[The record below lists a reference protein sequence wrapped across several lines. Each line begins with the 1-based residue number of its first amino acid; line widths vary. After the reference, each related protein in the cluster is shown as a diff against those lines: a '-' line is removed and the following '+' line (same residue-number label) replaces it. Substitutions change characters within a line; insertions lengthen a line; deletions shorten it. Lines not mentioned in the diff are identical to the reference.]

1 MDARRARPASSW
13 AGCVCAAALCAFVD
27 GRVAEAQPPVRPTS
41 PGATAPGD
49 GLRRFALVAGNNE
62 GGDDTRGLLYAGEDA
77 RKLYAV
83 LTELGGVRREDATLL
98 IDATATDLW
107 NALLGLERRVA
118 EARARGERTAL
129 VVYYSGHAKDGDLRL
144 GKTRLPM
151 DALRHRL
158 ARESR
163 ADVRIAIFDACR
175 SGVVN
180 RSKGARKGPAFEV
193 AADGAPDAQGMVFW
207 SSSSADEDAQESDAL
222 GGSYF
227 SHHLVSGLRGSAD
240 RSGDRRVTLSEAY
253 EYAYARTVAETAET
267 AAGAQHPT
275 FSYDLKGN
283 GNLVLAELGLG
294 REGLYIPAAA
304 PAGVYYLVDANR
316 GVVSAE
322 VIKPAAFDRVIA
334 LPPGRYKVKRRLS
347 DRLRIGDVRIDAG
360 RYFTLDEARL
370 TDASFADDPVKGD
383 RRDLGVRYGLSVGGG
398 MQAFFDAPTRA
409 GLFPPTGLLAAEL
422 SLRHFFRRDWVWA
435 FDLALGQS
443 DGTLVRESVGAE
455 LPFRFGELGVGTSLL
470 AEWPLGERLMP
481 FVGARLAF
489 LLMTREFEA
498 MGNPIPDQHLSTFSP
513 GVVAGVHY
521 RFGRDLHLSL
531 RSRVHY
537 LHYDID
543 ENRSL
548 GYWEL
553 GAMLAYQLGGAR

>member
-1 MDARRARPASSW
+1 MGVGLVLGLVP
-13 AGCVCAAALCAFVD
+13 GVH
-27 GRVAEAQPPVRPTS
+27 AQPV
-41 PGATAPGD
+41 APSD

-62 GGDDTRGLLYAGEDA
+62 GGEDTRELRYAGDDA

-98 IDATATDLW
+98 IDGTATEMW
-107 NALLGLERRVA
+107 TALLALERRVA
-118 EARARGERTAL
+118 EARTRGERTAL
-129 VVYYSGHAKDGDLRL
+129 VVYYSGHAKEGALRL

-151 DALRHRL
+151 DAVRHRL
-158 ARESR
+158 ATESR

-180 RSKGARKGPAFEV
+180 RTKGARKGPAFEV

-304 PAGVYYLVDANR
+304 PAGIYYLVDASR

-322 VIKPAAFDRVIA
+322 VIKVAAADRVIA
-334 LPPGRYKVKRRLS
+334 LPPGRYKVKRRLA

-370 TDASFADDPVKGD
+370 ADASFADDPVKGGRAD
-383 RRDLGVRYGLSVGGG
+383 AGVRVGFSVGGG
-398 MQAFFDAPTRA
+398 MQAFFDAPTRE
-409 GLFPPTGLLAAEL
+409 GLFPPTGLFAAEL

-435 FDLALGQS
+435 FDFALGGTE
-443 DGTLVRESVGAE
+443 GTLERESVGLS
-455 LPFRFGELGVGTSLL
+455 LPFRFRELGVGSSLL
-470 AEWPLGERLMP
+470 AEWKIGERLVP
-481 FVGARLAF
+481 YVGGRLAF
-489 LLMTREFEA
+489 LFMTREFQA
-498 MGNPIPDQHLSTFSP
+498 VGNAIPSQHFSTFSP
-513 GVVAGVHY
+513 GVVGGFTYQLVD
-521 RFGRDLHLSL
+521 DLRLGL
-531 RSRVHY
+531 RGRVHY
-537 LHYDID
+537 LHYNID

>member
-1 MDARRARPASSW
+1 MRAAPTICFLVGLVS
-13 AGCVCAAALCAFVD
+13 AGAVLRGGAAL
-27 GRVAEAQPPVRPTS
+27 AQTPARGET
-41 PGATAPGD
+41 
-49 GLRRFALVAGNNE
+49 LRRFALIVGNNE
-62 GGDDTRGLLYAGEDA
+62 GGEDTRSLRYAGDDA
-77 RKLYAV
+77 RKLHAV

-98 IDATATDLW
+98 IDGTATEMW
-107 NALLGLERRVA
+107 NALSGLEGRVQD
-118 EARARGERTAL
+118 ARSRGQRTAI
-129 VVYYSGHAKDGDLRL
+129 VVYYSGHAKDGALRL

-151 DALRHRL
+151 DAVRYRL
-158 ARESR
+158 ASESR

-180 RSKGARKGPAFEV
+180 RTKGARKGPAFEV
-193 AADGAPDAQGMVFW
+193 AAEGAPDAQGMVFW

-294 REGLYIPAAA
+294 REGLYIPATA
-304 PAGVYYLVDANR
+304 PAGIYYLVDAGR

-322 VIKPAAFDRVIA
+322 VIKAVAVDRVVA
-334 LPPGRYKVKRRLS
+334 LPPGRYKVKRRLA
-347 DRLRIGDVRIDAG
+347 DRLRIGDVRIDTG
-360 RYFTLDEARL
+360 RFFTLDETRL
-370 TDASFADDPVKGD
+370 TDASFADDPVKGG
-383 RRDLGVRYGLSVGGG
+383 RAEAGVRVGLSVGGG
-398 MQAFFDAPTRA
+398 MQAFFDAPTRE
-409 GLFPPTGLLAAEL
+409 GLFPPTGLFAAEL
-422 SLRHFFRRDWVWA
+422 SLRHFFRRDWIWA

-443 DGTLVRESVGAE
+443 EGTLVREAVGAT
-455 LPFRFGELGVGTSLL
+455 LPFRFRELGAGSSLL
-470 AEWPLGERLMP
+470 AEWTLGDRLVP
-481 FVGARLAF
+481 FVGGRLAF
-489 LLMTREFEA
+489 LLMSREFR
-498 MGNPIPDQHLSTFSP
+498 GTGDTIPSQHLSTFSP
-513 GVVAGVHY
+513 GLVGGLHY
-521 RFGRDLHLSL
+521 RLWDDLHATL
-531 RSRVHY
+531 RGRVHY
-537 LHYDID
+537 LHYNID

-553 GAMLAYQLGGAR
+553 GAMLAYQLGGTR